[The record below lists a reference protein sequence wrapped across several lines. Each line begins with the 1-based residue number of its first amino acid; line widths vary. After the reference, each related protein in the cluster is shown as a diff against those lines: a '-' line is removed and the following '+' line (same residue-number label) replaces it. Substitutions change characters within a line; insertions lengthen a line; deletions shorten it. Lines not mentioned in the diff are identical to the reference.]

1 MFRKLKFKKDEP
13 SYDLLDDLCEVYQD
27 DNEEK
32 YTNIVVVPKN
42 NPILPTKK
50 EFEDRDLAIAHSLY
64 DLEVA
69 AMNADLK
76 NEKESLDFIC
86 VNYNK
91 EAQIEAL
98 KKFEMER
105 ENLKKTKKWIR
116 ENVTTD
122 VINENVEILDTI
134 ELNQLL
140 AFEEE
145 EEEDEEVLFMQ
156 PPPMIKQKACFS
168 NE

>member
-1 MFRKLKFKKDEP
+1 MFRKMFKKDEP

-27 DNEEK
+27 DDEEI
-32 YTNIVVVPKN
+32 YTNIVVV

-50 EFEDRDLAIAHSLY
+50 EFEDSDLAIAHSLY

-91 EAQIEAL
+91 EAQIKAL

-134 ELNQLL
+134 ELNQLF

-145 EEEDEEVLFMQ
+145 EEDDEEVLFMQ